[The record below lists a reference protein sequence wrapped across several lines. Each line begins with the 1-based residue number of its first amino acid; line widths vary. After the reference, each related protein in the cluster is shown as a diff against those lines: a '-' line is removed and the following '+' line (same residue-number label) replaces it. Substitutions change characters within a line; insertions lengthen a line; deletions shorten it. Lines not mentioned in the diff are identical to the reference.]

1 MASLM
6 NMVRRVPG
14 YRSLQRTLDRRF
26 NVVHTNPFL
35 KAARPGH
42 YYSPI
47 PDMAD
52 VEARGGQLFDQSR
65 RQVPGVDLREADQL
79 RWLETCRDSLA
90 EAPSQWRRFKLNN
103 GFFSD
108 GDACIAAAMV
118 RHVGPARLIE
128 VGSGFSSAAMLDAS
142 EAWLG
147 GTSRFTFIEPY
158 PERLMRVL
166 GDQASAHEVIVDQAQ
181 NVPLSRFQAL
191 RANDVLFIDSSHV
204 AKIGSDVNYLFGE
217 VLPVL
222 ASGVIV
228 HVHDIFWP
236 FEYQQR
242 FVREGWAWNEAYVLR
257 AFLQF
262 NARFEIVYFADFIA
276 QCHAERVQPA
286 MRDVSS
292 LWLRVRP

>member
-1 MASLM
+1 
-6 NMVRRVPG
+6 VPG
-14 YRSLQRTLDRRF
+14 YASLWRSLDRRF
-26 NVVHTNPFL
+26 NVIHTNPFL
-35 KAARPGH
+35 RAARPGH

-47 PDMAD
+47 PDMG
-52 VEARGGQLFDQSR
+52 EIESRHEQLFDR
-65 RQVPGVDLREADQL
+65 RRREVPGIDLREADQL
-79 RWLETCRDSLA
+79 QWLEACRDSLE
-90 EAPSQWRRFKLNN
+90 EAPRRWRRFKANN

-118 RHVGPARLIE
+118 RHVHPAHVIE
-128 VGSGFSSAAMLDAS
+128 VGSGFSSAAMLDANES
-142 EAWLG
+142 WLG

-158 PERLMRVL
+158 PERLLGVL
-166 GDQASAHEVIVDQAQ
+166 GAQASEHEVIVDQVQ
-181 NVPLSRFQAL
+181 NVPVSRFQAL
-191 RANDVLFIDSSHV
+191 RANDILFIDSSHV
-204 AKIGSDVNYLFGE
+204 AKIGSDVNYLVAE
-217 VLPVL
+217 VLPAL

-242 FVREGWAWNEAYVLR
+242 FVRDGWAWNEAYVLR

-276 QCHAERVQPA
+276 QCHPERIMPA